1 MPCRARGFLSLVVIA
16 SFLMAITFP
25 QNLHA
30 SSFEDSLKT
39 AGIIM
44 GITFGVALV
53 VVLAAVALGVFKG
66 DDYGYLSQNPI
77 EDPLE
82 FTFCDITFS
91 LWEDFKLMGSL
102 TIQEPVEYRGDHL
115 LIGGNYLDDPGTGT
129 FFLIEDVSLFPGVD
143 PAFQPPGALARRAHS
158 PSHH

>member
-1 MPCRARGFLSLVVIA
+1 MKRRTRRSSSLVVIVT
-16 SFLMAITFP
+16 FLIAITFP
-25 QNLHA
+25 QNLQA

-53 VVLAAVALGVFKG
+53 VVLAAVLLGVFKG
-66 DDYGYLSQNPI
+66 DDYGYLSKAPI
-77 EDPLE
+77 EEPLG

-91 LWEDFKLMGSL
+91 LWEDLPLMEPL
-102 TIQEPVEYRGDHL
+102 NAQEPVEYRGDYL
-115 LIGGNYLDDPGTGT
+115 LIGGSYLDDQGKDTS
-129 FFLIEDVSLFPGVD
+129 FLMEDISLFPGLD
-143 PAFQPPGALARRAHS
+143 PAFQPPRAFARRAHS

>member
-1 MPCRARGFLSLVVIA
+1 MQRRARRSLSLVVIV
-16 SFLMAITFP
+16 SFLIAITFP
-25 QNLHA
+25 QNLQA

-66 DDYGYLSQNPI
+66 DDYGYLSQATI
-77 EDPLE
+77 EDPLG

-91 LWEDFKLMGSL
+91 LWEDLNL
-102 TIQEPVEYRGDHL
+102 LEPLDVPEQAEHRGDYL
-115 LIGGNYLDDPGTGT
+115 LIGGSYLDDPGKGT
-129 FFLIEDVSLFPGVD
+129 YFLMEGVSLFPGLD
-143 PAFQPPGALARRAHS
+143 PAFQPPGAFARRAHS

>member
-1 MPCRARGFLSLVVIA
+1 MRHRARRSTALVAIL
-16 SFLMAITFP
+16 SFLIAITFP
-25 QNLHA
+25 QDLMA

-53 VVLAAVALGVFKG
+53 VVLAAAILGAFKG
-66 DDYGYLSQNPI
+66 GEYGYLSQAPTK
-77 EDPLE
+77 EPLG

-91 LWEDFKLMGSL
+91 LWQDFSLMEPLTAQAPAKYTEDS
-102 TIQEPVEYRGDHL
+102 L
-115 LIGGNYLDDPGTGT
+115 LIGGPYLDDQGKATS
-129 FFLIEDVSLFPGVD
+129 FLMEDVSLFP
-143 PAFQPPGALARRAHS
+143 ALQPPGALARRAHS